1 MPDEKIDWAMTQVE
15 RTLEKKIANNM
26 SLREVFEKEQKE
38 KHQSM
43 LDTLFETGSKHYIA
57 WLENIIQTHLKPQQY
72 TSPIKFKLEYYYPSD
87 NRFVAHTEDGTA
99 IFLDLDTD
107 SSFPELST
115 DDIKTTLDYAI
126 YMKSLEGKY
135 IECQSISQY
144 TPVYY
149 VRNAKFINSF

>member
-1 MPDEKIDWAMTQVE
+1 
-15 RTLEKKIANNM
+15 M
-26 SLREVFEKEQKE
+26 SLREQFEKEQKE
-38 KHQSM
+38 KHQNM
-43 LDTLFETGSKHYIA
+43 MDNLFETGSQHYIA

-72 TSPIKFKLEYYYPSD
+72 FSPIKFKLLTYYPED
-87 NRFVAHTEDGTA
+87 FKFLAHTEDETP

-135 IECQSISQY
+135 IECQSISPY
-144 TPVYY
+144 TPVYF